1 MRGIWEKELG
11 EVRLEGALYATDEN
25 NETQPKGCDY

>member
-11 EVRLEGALYATDEN
+11 QGRLEGALCVADEN
-25 NETQPKGCDY
+25 DETVRRL